1 MGAQGARPRRSW
13 AERAGWTDH
22 PQLVVITGAALVI
35 GQLVFRAWALYPSW
49 FYLDDYGLLLE
60 AQDQSPTLDY
70 ALTPWNGHLMPGGR
84 WIASVVASSGTLDWG
99 MAASITLLIQ
109 LLASLACLWML
120 ITLFGHRWAVLAP
133 FALYLST
140 AMTVPATMWWT
151 ACLSQLA
158 IQLGFFLAVGC
169 WVRYLRDDGTR
180 WLLAAYAAVA
190 LGLLFDV
197 KALLI
202 LPVLVFI
209 ALAWFAEGSPWSR
222 VRQVVVRRRLAAVIG
237 LPPMLAYVA
246 YYVHAVDEPFVN
258 PSLRLVGE
266 LINTMVGTAF
276 VSALAGG
283 PWDWSPLAPPNS
295 FADPPDWAVHLAW
308 VLVTL
313 TVLYG
318 LLRRERT
325 GRAWTLLLGYL
336 TVLVALLAV
345 SRAPVYGDVIGLEY
359 RYLTDAAC
367 VVTLCLGLAF
377 LELRGADQ
385 PSRPRPEPLL
395 RVPLPLWATV
405 TLVTAV
411 SVSGLI
417 SSARHVQIWH
427 TQNVSDAYVHR
438 LQAELRT
445 YGAVDLAD
453 QAVPEDV
460 VPAEFTPDNQV
471 RRIVELV
478 SDRAAFPEA
487 TPALAVVAPDGS
499 LHQALID
506 TGVTSERGPV
516 ADCGWRIDEDGL
528 DVPLAGG
535 AFPWQWWIRIG
546 YLSATDSP
554 VVISAGDTVLE
565 TQVVAGLNSLYAQ
578 VDGTFD
584 EIRIDGL
591 DPGATLCV
599 DIIEVGQPEP
609 GETWE

>member
-13 AERAGWTDH
+13 AERAGWVEH
-22 PQLVVITGAALVI
+22 PQLVVITGAAMVI

-60 AQDQSPTLDY
+60 AQDQSPTLGY
-70 ALTPWNGHLMPGGR
+70 AMTPWNGHLMPGGR
-84 WIASVVASSGTLDWG
+84 WIASLVSASGTLNWEL
-99 MAASITLLIQ
+99 AATITLLIQ
-109 LLASLACLWML
+109 LLASIACLWML
-120 ITLFGHRWAVLAP
+120 VTLFGNRWAVLAP
-133 FALYLST
+133 FALYLTT

-169 WVRYLRDDGTR
+169 WVRYLRDDGAR
-180 WLLAAYAAVA
+180 WLLAAYGAVA

-202 LPVLVFI
+202 LPVLVFV
-209 ALAWFAEGSPWSR
+209 ALAYFAEGSAWAR
-222 VRQVVVRRRLAAVIG
+222 IKHVVVRRRLAAVVG
-237 LPPMLAYVA
+237 LPPVLAYVA
-246 YYVHAVDEPFVN
+246 YYVHAVDEPFVS
-258 PSLRLVGE
+258 PSLALVGE
-266 LINTMVGTAF
+266 LTDTMVGTAF
-276 VSALAGG
+276 ASALAGG
-283 PWDWSPLAPPNS
+283 PWSWSPLAPPNS
-295 FADPPDWAVHLAW
+295 FADPPGWTVHVAW
-308 VLVTL
+308 VLVSL
-313 TVLYG
+313 TVLHG

-325 GRAWTLLLGYL
+325 GRAWGLLVGYL
-336 TVLVALLAV
+336 AVLVALLAV

-367 VVTLCLGLAF
+367 VVALCLGLAF
-377 LELRGADQ
+377 LDLRGAQQ

-395 RVPLPLWATV
+395 RAPLPPWVTV
-405 TLVTAV
+405 GLVAVV

-417 SSARHVQIWH
+417 SSARHVHIWH
-427 TQNVSDAYVHR
+427 TENVSDAYVHR

-478 SDRAAFPEA
+478 SDRASFPESS
-487 TPALAVVAPDGS
+487 PALAVVAPDGS
-499 LHQALID
+499 VRKALID
-506 TGVTSERGPV
+506 TGVTSRPGPESG
-516 ADCGWRIDEDGL
+516 CGWRVDEDGL
-528 DVPLAGG
+528 RVPLTGR

-546 YLSATDSP
+546 YLSSTDSP
-554 VVISAGDTVLE
+554 VVVSAGDTVLE
-565 TQVVAGLNSLYAQ
+565 TQVQAGLNSLFAR
-578 VDGTFD
+578 VDGSFD
-584 EIRIDGL
+584 AIRLTGL
-591 DPGATLCV
+591 DAGATLCV

-609 GETWE
+609 GGTLE

>member
-1 MGAQGARPRRSW
+1 MGALQARLRRSW

-60 AQDQSPTLDY
+60 AQDQSPSLGY

-84 WIASVVASSGTLDWG
+84 WIASLVASSGTLNWG
-99 MAASITLLIQ
+99 LAATITLLIQ
-109 LLASLACLWML
+109 LLASVACLWML
-120 ITLFGHRWAVLAP
+120 ITLFGNRWAVLAP
-133 FALYLST
+133 LALYLTT
-140 AMTVPATMWWT
+140 AMTMPALMWWT

-180 WLLAAYAAVA
+180 WLLAAYGAVV

-202 LPVLVFI
+202 LPVLVFV
-209 ALAWFAEGSPWSR
+209 ALAYFAHGSAWSR
-222 VRQVVVRRRLAAVIG
+222 ITQVVVRRRLAAAIG
-237 LPPMLAYVA
+237 LPPVLLYVG
-246 YYVHAVDEPFVN
+246 YYVSAVDDPFVT
-258 PSLRLVGE
+258 PSLALVGE
-266 LINTMVGTAF
+266 LTDTMVGTAF

-283 PWDWSPLAPPNS
+283 PFDWSPLAPPNS
-295 FADPPDWAVHLAW
+295 FADPPGWTVHVAW
-308 VLVTL
+308 VVVAL
-313 TVLYG
+313 TVLHG

-325 GRAWTLLLGYL
+325 GRAWALLAGYL
-336 TVLVALLAV
+336 AVLVGLLAV

-367 VVTLCLGLAF
+367 VVTLCLGLA
-377 LELRGADQ
+377 LLDLGGAPQ
-385 PSRPRPEPLL
+385 SSRPRPVPLL
-395 RVPLPLWATV
+395 RAPLPAWGTV
-405 TLVTAV
+405 ALVAV
-411 SVSGLI
+411 ISGAGLVSSV
-417 SSARHVQIWH
+417 RHVEIWH

-453 QAVPEDV
+453 QAVPDGV

-471 RRIVELV
+471 RRIVELI
-478 SDRAAFPEA
+478 SDNASFPRS
-487 TPALAVVAPDGS
+487 TPELAVVAADGA
-499 LHQALID
+499 LRKALIGS
-506 TGVTSERGPV
+506 GVTSEPGPTP
-516 ADCGWRIDEDGL
+516 DCGWRVDEDGL
-528 DVPLAGG
+528 AVPLSGR
-535 AFPWQWWIRIG
+535 AFRWQWWIRIG
-546 YLSATDSP
+546 YLSSTDSP
-554 VVISAGDTVLE
+554 LVVSAGDTVLD
-565 TQVVAGLNSLYAQ
+565 TRVVAGLNGLFAQ
-578 VDGTFD
+578 VDGSFD
-584 EIRIDGL
+584 EVRLDGL

-609 GETWE
+609 GGTLE